1 MRRIYLAHLTP
12 NRNSTGRKALQ
23 NRVRNKLRKRSTRLV
38 IVKGWGGE
46 AESKCSPLKLP
57 LKCLKKGCTCTLS
70 CSQSK
75 TIRDR
80 GEEDEAAILFH
91 SCKWQC
97 KRPATKTAGSGKAS
111 IETSAE
117 TSPRETLSTQSEAT

>member
-1 MRRIYLAHLTP
+1 MFALEIAFKMSEKKAVLAP
-12 NRNSTGRKALQ
+12 YPAANPRQPG
-23 NRVRNKLRKRSTRLV
+23 
-38 IVKGWGGE
+38 IG
-46 AESKCSPLKLP
+46 
-57 LKCLKKGCTCTLS
+57 
-70 CSQSK
+70 
-75 TIRDR
+75 

-117 TSPRETLSTQSEAT
+117 TSPPETLST

>member
-1 MRRIYLAHLTP
+1 M
-12 NRNSTGRKALQ
+12 
-23 NRVRNKLRKRSTRLV
+23 
-38 IVKGWGGE
+38 IVKDPLGWGGRVKMFALE
-46 AESKCSPLKLP
+46 IAFKMSE
-57 LKCLKKGCTCTLS
+57 KGCTCTLS

-80 GEEDEAAILFH
+80 GEEDEEAILFH

-117 TSPRETLSTQSEAT
+117 TSP